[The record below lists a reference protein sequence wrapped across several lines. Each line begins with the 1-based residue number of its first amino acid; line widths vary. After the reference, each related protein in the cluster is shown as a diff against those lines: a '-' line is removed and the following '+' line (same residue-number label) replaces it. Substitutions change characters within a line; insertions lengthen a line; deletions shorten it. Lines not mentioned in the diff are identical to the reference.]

1 MVEHQSE
8 KFPVFSLVIREF
20 ETTESGSHLTAPS
33 ATESGLCGFSARSG
47 EIARACGL
55 ICMMR
60 GTGETHFP
68 AVRAQTRSKSLFAS
82 EAVPSLQGA
91 RRDRFDDGL

>member
-1 MVEHQSE
+1 MAY
-8 KFPVFSLVIREF
+8 LVSG
-20 ETTESGSHLTAPS
+20 TESSNSLRS

-91 RRDRFDDGL
+91 RRDRFDDGLGRNVRN